1 MKSRIQYI
9 NLLNTLSAFAVVA
22 LHVNG
27 VFWSF
32 SYGRYWITAN
42 IIESVMYFAV
52 PVFFMITGA
61 TLMDYL
67 DKYTTKEF
75 FRKRIRK
82 SVIPFLVWSIIA
94 YVYFVLR
101 GKATLVSPL
110 ILFQNVL
117 NSKVLSIYWFF
128 PALFSI
134 YLSIPVLASIA
145 REKKIRVLE
154 YYVLAAFLFN
164 SLLPLL
170 AKLLII
176 QWNGSFN
183 FAIGTG
189 YLIYPALGY
198 IFHNTELNKKTRMI
212 IYVASILALALHIG
226 GVWYGSYKLGS
237 IDATFKGYT
246 NVPCILYSIGV
257 YVFIKSLVSA
267 WGERLKIIINAS
279 TRLSKY
285 TFGVYLVH
293 WFVMS
298 EIVRVFSINTASIV
312 YRTVGTVIVFSI
324 SVFVVYAIKKIPF
337 LKKIIPS

>member
-1 MKSRIQYI
+1 MYSIRRC
-9 NLLNTLSAFAVVA
+9 L
-22 LHVNG
+22 
-27 VFWSF
+27 VFI
-32 SYGRYWITAN
+32 G
-42 IIESVMYFAV
+42 
-52 PVFFMITGA
+52 
-61 TLMDYL
+61 
-67 DKYTTKEF
+67 
-75 FRKRIRK
+75 
-82 SVIPFLVWSIIA
+82 
-94 YVYFVLR
+94 
-101 GKATLVSPL
+101 
-110 ILFQNVL
+110 
-117 NSKVLSIYWFF
+117 F

-257 YVFIKSLVSA
+257 YVFIKVLF
-267 WGERLKIIINAS
+267 LP
-279 TRLSKY
+279 
-285 TFGVYLVH
+285 GVKD
-293 WFVMS
+293 S
-298 EIVRVFSINTASIV
+298 R
-312 YRTVGTVIVFSI
+312 
-324 SVFVVYAIKKIPF
+324 
-337 LKKIIPS
+337 